1 MKKSLITLAIVPIFA
16 LSACTQEEEQ
26 QTYAVPSSPSVTQ
39 TADGS
44 LAQTPL
50 IDSYEQA
57 KAQGYTGT
65 LNEWVQLSKLYET
78 NPRQAQEVAA
88 DSGFSGGEM
97 FLGALAGA
105 AIGAMAGNAMSSRT
119 NMASNTYS
127 AQRVNDRANYAYS
140 QPSDRDRRTTSGAA
154 PVVTSGSSNTSAVA
168 ARNSAV
174 ANRPST
180 MPSATRNMSYAP
192 ATRSTSAAVSR
203 GGFGGAVSSGG

>member
-44 LAQTPL
+44 LAQTSL

-57 KAQGYTGT
+57 KVQGYSGSIE
-65 LNEWVQLSKLYET
+65 EWASLSKMYET
-78 NPRQAQEVAA
+78 NPQQAQQVAA

-97 FLGALAGA
+97 LLAGLAGA

-127 AQRVNDRANYAYS
+127 AQRVNDRTNYAYS
-140 QPSDRDRRTTSGAA
+140 QPADRDRRTTGGAA

-168 ARNSAV
+168 ARNGAV
-174 ANRPST
+174 ANRPSA
-180 MPSATRNMSYAP
+180 MPSATRNMTSAP
-192 ATRSTSAAVSR
+192 AMRSTSVAVSR